1 MKITLRE
8 NGSIAIETDGS
19 YTLQIGD
26 SEPRVIEKPRL
37 SLCRCGHSQNQPLCD
52 GSHKTNGFV
61 ASKAE
66 LEFNPPVA

>member
-26 SEPRVIEKPRL
+26 GEAQVIEKPRL
-37 SLCRCGHSQNQPLCD
+37 SLCRCGHSQSLPLCD
-52 GSHKTNGFV
+52 GSHKTNGFT
-61 ASKAE
+61 ALGAE
-66 LEFNPPVA
+66 LEFNPPAP

>member
-26 SEPRVIEKPRL
+26 GQPQVIQKPRL
-37 SLCRCGHSQNQPLCD
+37 SLCRCGHSSNTPLCD
-52 GSHKTNGFV
+52 GSHKTNGYT
-61 ASKAE
+61 APSAE
-66 LEFNPPVA
+66 LEFNPPAQ

>member
-26 SEPRVIEKPRL
+26 GQPQVIQKPRL
-37 SLCRCGHSQNQPLCD
+37 SLCRCGHSSNTPLCD
-52 GSHKTNGFV
+52 GSHKTNGYT
-61 ASKAE
+61 APSAE
-66 LEFNPPVA
+66 LDFNPPAQ

>member
-26 SEPRVIEKPRL
+26 GQPQVIEKPRL
-37 SLCRCGHSQNQPLCD
+37 SLCRCGHSSNKPLCD
-52 GSHKTNGFV
+52 GSHKASGFV
-61 ASKAE
+61 APGSE
-66 LEFNPPVA
+66 LEFNPPAA